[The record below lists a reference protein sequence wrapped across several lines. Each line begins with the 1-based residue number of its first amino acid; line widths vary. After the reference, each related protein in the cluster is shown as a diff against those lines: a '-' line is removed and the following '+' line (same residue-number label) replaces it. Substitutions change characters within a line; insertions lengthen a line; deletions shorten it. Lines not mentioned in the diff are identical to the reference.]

1 LRRTILVPATVAAA
15 LRARHTLVAM
25 ALVALLVLALAA
37 PVAAQEETTVRTT
50 NGTQTVT
57 KDKGASANQE
67 EPVQGGEQQTEDPAE
82 EAGAQADERAADTL
96 QGADALIIKDDSD
109 GAVGRIEIDAADC
122 VVEEKSA
129 TVTVN
134 DEEGNPET
142 FMNAPDDGVRDA
154 DDVEATIVPET
165 DRVIIDVADDANPN
179 PAFSPDDAD
188 EEGRVASS
196 TGVACG
202 RDDGNNA
209 AGGDENR
216 AANTKNNEDLEDLS
230 CEELLVLFR
239 GGSSSGQQYE
249 DAAIFADSGVRAQIE
264 VCLEEEV
271 VEGTVADEDLPDTGG
286 LPLLALAVV
295 GVVSAAAGLS
305 VIRGGRR

>member
-1 LRRTILVPATVAAA
+1 MRRTILVPATVAAA

-57 KDKGASANQE
+57 KDKGASDNQE

-109 GAVGRIEIDAADC
+109 GAVDRIEIDAADC
-122 VVEEKSA
+122 AVEEKSA

-286 LPLLALAVV
+286 LSLLALAVV

-305 VIRGGRR
+305 VIRGRRR